1 MSLGNNIRA
10 VRKEKKLSQ
19 VELGKAV
26 GVSRSTIANWEKGK
40 TSPATTYILKLANF
54 FNITTD
60 YLLGYTPTPQLTR
73 KDERDVQKIV
83 KNLLDDPDRKSV
95 V

>member
-26 GVSRSTIANWEKGK
+26 GVSRSTIANWEKRK
-40 TSPATTYILKLANF
+40 NFPCYYIPIKA
-54 FNITTD
+54 
-60 YLLGYTPTPQLTR
+60 R
-73 KDERDVQKIV
+73 
-83 KNLLDDPDRKSV
+83 
-95 V
+95 